1 MRDEVVG
8 RKGLARILDVSEGT
22 TRNLERRGEIHPEA
36 IVDGRALFS
45 ADKARKLRAVRDAR
59 REDRPGS
66 GSS

>member
-22 TRNLERRGEIHPEA
+22 TRNLERKGEIAPEA

-45 ADKARKLRAVRDAR
+45 AEKARKLRALRDAR
-59 REDRPGS
+59 VEHRAG
-66 GSS
+66 